1 MKPTSAWKEALLP
14 GAVLAVILVIGL
26 PLLNAGG
33 YVSDYYLNLFG
44 KYLSLA
50 VLAMGMSLIWGFSGI
65 LSLGQAIFFGI
76 GAYCFGMYL
85 MLESS
90 GKGVYGEAIP
100 DFMVWNQVTQ
110 LPLYWKPFHSL
121 PFAIIA
127 ALLVP
132 AVAAVIIGFLT
143 FRRRVGGTYFAILTQ
158 AMAFAAWLMFNR
170 NEMNLGG
177 TNGLTDF
184 KTLLG
189 YSLSEPATQRG
200 LYLCTSILLVVS
212 FFVCR
217 WLVGSK
223 MGLVLTAVRDQEQR
237 LRFLGYPGRLVQDFH
252 FRRRRGPGRPGGAP
266 CTCRRSAS
274 SRPARSAFCRR
285 WKSSSGLPPAGR
297 NSLVGAIIG
306 AVGIN
311 AARSVLTAR
320 FPEWWPDHPG
330 QSVRRRR
337 PVLPRWHRR
346 HPRPVPPGPPA
357 VTGAACRRAG
367 PASRSGAAPQRGS
380 RPQPRAGPTA
390 DRERHVEP
398 QRGTI
403 MYIEDIT
410 VTFDGFQAAERSR
423 FLRGPRRIARPDR
436 PQRRRQDDPA
446 RRHLRPGQAGHR
458 ARHLRSAN
466 RSQQTRGTR
475 DHHAGHRAQVPDPH
489 RVQEP
494 DADRQSD
501 PSPCATAAT

>member
-1 MKPTSAWKEALLP
+1 MKHTSAWKQALLP

-50 VLAMGMSLIWGFSGI
+50 ILAMGMSLIWGFSGI

-121 PFAIIA
+121 PFAAVA

-132 AVAAVIIGFLT
+132 VAAAVVIGFLT

-189 YSLSEPATQRG
+189 YSLSEPGTQRA

-212 FFVCR
+212 FLVCR

-237 LRFLGYPGRLVQDFH
+237 LRFLGYPVASYKIFIFAVAAAL
-252 FRRRRGPGRPGGAP
+252 GGLAGALYVP
-266 CTCRRSAS
+266 QVGIITPSQI
-274 SRPARSAFCRR
+274 
-285 WKSSSGLPPAGR
+285 GVLPSLEIVVWVATGGR

-320 FPEWWPDHPG
+320 FPEWWPVILGGLFVAVVLFFPDGIVGIPG
-330 QSVRRRR
+330 Q
-337 PVLPRWHRR
+337 
-346 HPRPVPPGPPA
+346 
-357 VTGAACRRAG
+357 CRRGLRRLRARLAG
-367 PASRSGAAPQRGS
+367 A
-380 RPQPRAGPTA
+380 
-390 DRERHVEP
+390 
-398 QRGTI
+398 
-403 MYIEDIT
+403 
-410 VTFDGFQAAERSR
+410 
-423 FLRGPRRIARPDR
+423 
-436 PQRRRQDDPA
+436 PA
-446 RRHLRPGQAGHR
+446 RRQEAASHPSEQPVSTAG
-458 ARHLRSAN
+458 RSD
-466 RSQQTRGTR
+466 G
-475 DHHAGHRAQVPDPH
+475 
-489 RVQEP
+489 
-494 DADRQSD
+494 
-501 PSPCATAAT
+501 

>member
-1 MKPTSAWKEALLP
+1 MKHTSAWKEALLP
-14 GAVLAVILVIGL
+14 GALLAAILVIAL
-26 PLLNAGG
+26 PLLNATG

-76 GAYCFGMYL
+76 GAYCVGMYL

-100 DFMVWNQVTQ
+100 DFMVWNQVTD

-121 PFAIIA
+121 PFAFIA

-132 AVAAVIIGFLT
+132 VVVAVIIGFLT

-189 YSLSEPATQRG
+189 YSLSEPSTQRG
-200 LYLCTSILLVVS
+200 LYLCTALLLVVS
-212 FFVCR
+212 FFICR

-237 LRFLGYPGRLVQDFH
+237 LRFLGYPVASYKIFIFAVAAAL
-252 FRRRRGPGRPGGAP
+252 GGLAGALYVP
-266 CTCRRSAS
+266 QVGIITPSQI
-274 SRPARSAFCRR
+274 
-285 WKSSSGLPPAGR
+285 GVLPSLEIVVWVATGGR
-297 NSLVGAIIG
+297 NSLIGAIIG

-311 AARSVLTAR
+311 AARSVLTAS
-320 FPEWWPDHPG
+320 FPEWWPVILGGLFVAVVLFFPDGVVGIPG
-330 QSVRRRR
+330 QCRRGIRRLRARLTGAPTRR
-337 PVLPRWHRR
+337 PKPM
-346 HPRPVPPGPPA
+346 PRPSEQPA
-357 VTGAACRRAG
+357 PTV
-367 PASRSGAAPQRGS
+367 SRS
-380 RPQPRAGPTA
+380 
-390 DRERHVEP
+390 
-398 QRGTI
+398 
-403 MYIEDIT
+403 
-410 VTFDGFQAAERSR
+410 DG
-423 FLRGPRRIARPDR
+423 
-436 PQRRRQDDPA
+436 
-446 RRHLRPGQAGHR
+446 
-458 ARHLRSAN
+458 
-466 RSQQTRGTR
+466 
-475 DHHAGHRAQVPDPH
+475 
-489 RVQEP
+489 
-494 DADRQSD
+494 
-501 PSPCATAAT
+501 